1 MINKQKLW
9 FITLFSLILV
19 LSVYYITMPS
29 ELLTTSHK
37 QNNLEEKE
45 DAKVSVTKSDIL
57 TALEVEKDEER
68 SSLVAKYNEVLT
80 DKKSTTEEKNSAYE
94 GLKKIDEVKSTE
106 EDIQKKIN
114 DTFKVKSFVKIDGNN
129 ISITINSKEH
139 DYSSANKI
147 MRLVQSKFDNNMY
160 MTVKYQN

>member
-29 ELLTTSHK
+29 ELLTTTSK
-37 QNNLEEKE
+37 QNKTEEKE
-45 DAKVSVTKSDIL
+45 NEKASVTKNDIL

-94 GLKKIDEVKSTE
+94 GLKKIDEVKTKE
-106 EDIQKKIN
+106 EGIQKKIN
-114 DTFKVKSFVKIDGNN
+114 ETFKTKSFVKIDGNN
-129 ISITINSKEH
+129 VSITINSKEH

-147 MRLVQSKFDNNMY
+147 MRLVQAEFDNNMY
-160 MTVKYQN
+160 ITVKYQN

>member
-29 ELLTTSHK
+29 ELLTTSTK
-37 QNNLEEKE
+37 QNNKEEKT
-45 DAKVSVTKSDIL
+45 KTNVTVSKSDIL

-68 SSLVAKYNEVLT
+68 STLVAKYNEVLT

-94 GLKKIDEVKSTE
+94 GLKKIDEIKSQE
-106 EDIQKKIN
+106 ESIQKKIN
-114 DTFKVKSFVKIDGNN
+114 ETFKINSFVKIDGNN
-129 ISITINSKEH
+129 VSITINSKNH

-147 MRLVQSKFDNNMY
+147 MRLVQSEFDNNMY
-160 MTVKYQN
+160 ITVKYQN

>member
-29 ELLTTSHK
+29 ELLTTTSK
-37 QNNLEEKE
+37 QNKTEEKE
-45 DAKVSVTKSDIL
+45 NAKASVTKKDIL

-94 GLKKIDEVKSTE
+94 GLKKIDEVKTKE
-106 EDIQKKIN
+106 EGIQKKIN
-114 DTFKVKSFVKIDGNN
+114 ETFKIKSFIKIDGNN
-129 ISITINSKEH
+129 VSITINSKEH

-147 MRLVQSKFDNNMY
+147 MRLVQAEFDNNMY
-160 MTVKYQN
+160 ITVKYQN

>member
-29 ELLTTSHK
+29 ELLTTTSK
-37 QNNLEEKE
+37 QNKTEEKE
-45 DAKVSVTKSDIL
+45 NAKASVTKNDIL

-94 GLKKIDEVKSTE
+94 GLKKIDEVKTKE
-106 EDIQKKIN
+106 EGIQKKIN
-114 DTFKVKSFVKIDGNN
+114 ETFKIKSFVKIDGNN
-129 ISITINSKEH
+129 VSITINSKEH

-147 MRLVQSKFDNNMY
+147 MRLVQAEFDNNMY
-160 MTVKYQN
+160 ITVKYQN

>member
-9 FITLFSLILV
+9 FLTLFSLILV

-29 ELLTTSHK
+29 ELLTASKKTNIK
-37 QNNLEEKE
+37 TKEEK
-45 DAKVSVTKSDIL
+45 KVSVTKEDIL
-57 TALEVEKDEER
+57 TNLQVEKDEER

-94 GLKKIDEVKSTE
+94 GLKKIDEVKTKE
-106 EDIQKKIN
+106 EGIQKKIN
-114 DTFKVKSFVKIDGNN
+114 ETFKTKSFVKIDGNN
-129 ISITINSKEH
+129 VSITINSKEH

-147 MRLVQSKFDNNMY
+147 MRLVQAEFDNNVY
-160 MTVKYQN
+160 ITVKYQN